1 MNSALRLHGFRS
13 GRNALATG
21 YLGKN
26 GGSALRLISPTRNFV
41 AYESKLMPNFF
52 PNILVEPPMRIQNSS
67 RVIAILALTS
77 LFSVSVAGT
86 LRGDI
91 TTISI
96 AGIANANL
104 QTSNTAF
111 PSGSVVLGGIP
122 FNIGVA
128 GNNYYWSGGVAGT
141 TTADVPINLT
151 GIVGVH
157 TLINNAWGENGPG
170 TLASLTFNFS
180 DATNFVKPLDGNVDI
195 RDFYNNVFTNTIN
208 GTTTQNVFETDNDGS
223 SGTNL
228 YRLDKQFIDL
238 SAFSSKTLVSMTL
251 TDMGSD
257 GVQRT
262 FLSGVTVVSVPE
274 PSSIAIFASIASGL
288 LSRRRKRIHC
298 AILGTNPNSHLLI
311 QINRCTR

>member
-1 MNSALRLHGFRS
+1 
-13 GRNALATG
+13 
-21 YLGKN
+21 
-26 GGSALRLISPTRNFV
+26 
-41 AYESKLMPNFF
+41 
-52 PNILVEPPMRIQNSS
+52 MRIQHSN
-67 RVIAILALTS
+67 RVIAILAISTLFLGS
-77 LFSVSVAGT
+77 LAET

-104 QTSNTAF
+104 QTTNTAF

-122 FNIGVA
+122 FEIGVA

-141 TTADVPINLT
+141 TTAVVPINLA
-151 GIVGVH
+151 GIIGVH

-208 GTTTQNVFETDNDGS
+208 GTTTQNVFETDNDGA
-223 SGTNL
+223 SGPNL

-251 TDMGSD
+251 TDLGPD

-274 PSSIAIFASIASGL
+274 PSSMAIFASVVSGL
-288 LSRRRKRIHC
+288 FLRRRKHIHR
-298 AILGTNPNSHLLI
+298 AIVESNPDNQLPIYL
-311 QINRCTR
+311 NRRPR